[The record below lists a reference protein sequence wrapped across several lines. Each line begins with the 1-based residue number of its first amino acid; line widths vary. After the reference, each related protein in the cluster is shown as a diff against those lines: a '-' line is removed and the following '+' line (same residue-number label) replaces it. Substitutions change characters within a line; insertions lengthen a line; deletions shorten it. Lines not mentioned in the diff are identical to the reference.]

1 MAAEGRKQ
9 RQGQGQEVAK
19 CRQQQPHGPD
29 KGSAGKL
36 PSGSGGD
43 RLREGAGGERPPRAP
58 RTGRPESGGARG
70 GFPPRRLK
78 QGRNDPEGSERA
90 GSDA

>member
-19 CRQQQPHGPD
+19 CRQQQPPGPD

-43 RLREGAGGERPPRAP
+43 RLREGAGGERPPGHHAQ
-58 RTGRPESGGARG
+58 GAR
-70 GFPPRRLK
+70 RAAV
-78 QGRNDPEGSERA
+78 PEA
-90 GSDA
+90 GSHRGG